1 MASSLSF
8 EEILCRVPENKRYL
22 LDAKVEN
29 DRHLMKI
36 ARKIPDWQEV
46 LPYLIENEVE
56 VTEAA
61 ILEEHRK
68 PERRRLAEPC
78 MAGTIYCGSRNY
90 ILWEQFDAARSS
102 H

>member
-8 EEILCRVPENKRYL
+8 EEILCRVSENKRYL

-29 DRHLMKI
+29 DRHLVEI

-46 LPYLIENEVE
+46 LPYLIETEVE

-78 MAGTIYCGSRNY
+78 MAGTICCGSSLTRHAHRIPGVACN
-90 ILWEQFDAARSS
+90 
-102 H
+102 